1 MVLDTNGAGDVF
13 HGAYFYSA
21 LTRPD
26 LSWADHFDF
35 ARSASA
41 FAVQRLGNEAS
52 LPTLDDI
59 NAIRSAAKAM
69 REAEIQKTLQPA

>member
-1 MVLDTNGAGDVF
+1 MHALGVPHTAVVDTSGAGDVF

-21 LTRPD
+21 LQRPG
-26 LSWADHFDF
+26 LSWAEHFDF

-41 FAVQRLGNEAS
+41 FAVQHLGNEES

-59 NAIRSAAKAM
+59 AAIRSAYP
-69 REAEIQKTLQPA
+69 EAA